1 MTGHQHKGLG
11 ELCLCASFEKDVP
24 SGTELLLNSAEEGKE
39 AEGPCGGLTNGSPK
53 DIPVK
58 SLEPVNVTLI
68 GKRIFAYVV
77 KDLEMGRK
85 SETIMVS
92 PKCQPKNAYKRK
104 RRQKREDTEE
114 KVMKR

>member
-1 MTGHQHKGLG
+1 MIGHHHKGLG

-24 SGTELLLNSAEEGKE
+24 SGTVLLLNSAEEGKE
-39 AEGPCGGLTNGSPK
+39 AEGPCGGLKNGSPK

-77 KDLEMGRK
+77 KDLEMGR
-85 SETIMVS
+85 
-92 PKCQPKNAYKRK
+92 
-104 RRQKREDTEE
+104 
-114 KVMKR
+114 